1 MKNATYILSVE
12 FSDDPHNEVEE
23 EFTSRNK
30 AIKRYD
36 EVSWENDAELH
47 EFSGSFHDV
56 IRSTH

>member
-1 MKNATYILSVE
+1 MQNTTYILTVE

-36 EVSWENDAELH
+36 EVSWENNAELYEH
-47 EFSGSFHDV
+47 SGSFNTV
-56 IRSTH
+56 IRSTT